1 MASSLVAKAGG
12 SQPGSQG
19 KRPFGNIAS
28 LSNVGAIALPYWVS
42 KALVST
48 SVSTESSL
56 FEARLRYA
64 APVRSGTAPGA
75 LTDPEPLSP
84 PEAFQTPQTVFLG
97 YASSGVG
104 WDRRL

>member
-56 FEARLRYA
+56 FEARLRYELGLLPAKKSRGARPKSA
-64 APVRSGTAPGA
+64 APCH
-75 LTDPEPLSP
+75 L
-84 PEAFQTPQTVFLG
+84 
-97 YASSGVG
+97 
-104 WDRRL
+104 